1 MNPPSRHRLVLG
13 IYPNTRGFAFALF
26 EGPLA
31 PVNWGVI
38 EIRGKNKNKRCIR
51 RIAVMFGRYEPDA
64 LVLQDMSDRGTHRA
78 RRIRNLNEAI
88 EVLAETQGIR
98 MFAYSRARVRQ
109 CFENHRLTSKQSVA
123 EAIAKHIPMFER
135 FVPPLRKIWMSEDS
149 RMGIFDAV
157 AIVLT
162 FYQSQV
168 PQ

>member
-31 PVNWGVI
+31 PVDWGVI
-38 EIRGKNKNKRCIR
+38 EIRGKNRNRRCIQ
-51 RIAVMFGRYEPDA
+51 RIAVMFGQYAPDA
-64 LVLQDMSDRGTHRA
+64 LVLQDTSDRGTHRA
-78 RRIRNLNEAI
+78 QRIQNLNDAI
-88 EVLAETQGIR
+88 EVLAGTQSIHV
-98 MFAYSRARVRQ
+98 FAYSRSRVRQ
-109 CFENHRLTSKQSVA
+109 CFENHGLTSKQSVA

-149 RMGIFDAV
+149 RMGIFDA
-157 AIVLT
+157 AALVLT
-162 FYQSQV
+162 FYQSTV